1 MKQETLEE
9 FINQT
14 NTPEGL
20 DQFSYDKGLEDGAKW
35 QKKQD
40 KKMYSEE
47 DTREAVNWKA
57 VYEESLNMQKCSNA
71 GFLSKIN
78 ELKEQIK
85 TMYSEKDMI
94 AFAEFITKYPD
105 KNKNVNGEMLHAKS
119 KYDSSERTIDLLQ
132 EWFEQFK
139 KK

>member
-1 MKQETLEE
+1 MKETLEE
-9 FINQT
+9 AAEKYVENFDNRFWASKAFI
-14 NTPEGL
+14 E
-20 DQFSYDKGLEDGAKW
+20 GAKW
-35 QKKQD
+35 QQEQNNKL
-40 KKMYSEE
+40 YSEE
-47 DTREAVNWKA
+47 EVRETVNWKA

-85 TMYSEKDMI
+85 TMHSGEDMI
-94 AFAEFITKYPD
+94 DFAEFIAKYPD

-132 EWFEQFK
+132 EWIKKFK

>member
-1 MKQETLEE
+1 MKETLEE
-9 FINQT
+9 AAEKYAENFDNRFWASKAFI
-14 NTPEGL
+14 E
-20 DQFSYDKGLEDGAKW
+20 GAKW
-35 QKKQD
+35 QQEQNNKL
-40 KKMYSEE
+40 YSEE
-47 DTREAVNWKA
+47 EVRETVNWKA

-85 TMYSEKDMI
+85 TMHSGEDMI
-94 AFAEFITKYPD
+94 DFAEFIAKYPD

-132 EWFEQFK
+132 EWIKKFK

>member
-20 DQFSYDKGLEDGAKW
+20 DQFSYDKGLEDGSKW
-35 QKKQD
+35 QQEQNNKL
-40 KKMYSEE
+40 YSEE
-47 DTREAVNWKA
+47 EVREAVNWEA
-57 VYEESLNMQKCSNA
+57 MYEESLSMQRTSNA
-71 GFLSKIN
+71 GYESKIN
-78 ELKEQIK
+78 ELKEKIK
-85 TMYSEKDMI
+85 TMYSKEDMWEAYKNSNTVFDNKDSLRE
-94 AFAEFITKYPD
+94 EF
-105 KNKNVNGEMLHAKS
+105 E
-119 KYDSSERTIDLLQ
+119 

>member
-20 DQFSYDKGLEDGAKW
+20 DQFSYDKGLEDGSKW
-35 QKKQD
+35 QQEQNNKL
-40 KKMYSEE
+40 YSEE
-47 DTREAVNWKA
+47 EVREAVNWKA

-94 AFAEFITKYPD
+94 AFAEFIAKHPD
-105 KNKNVNGEMLHAKS
+105 KNKNVSGEMLHAKS

-132 EWFEQFK
+132 EWIEQFK